1 MNPKYTLYV
10 FTLDLRG
17 GPLGDAVSDCG
28 DVGSDLLLSGDEA
41 LAVLSVEV
49 GLMLLVEDLVQALV
63 AEEWLATPARPSEAG
78 MQPG

>member
-1 MNPKYTLYV
+1 MY
-10 FTLDLRG
+10 
-17 GPLGDAVSDCG
+17 
-28 DVGSDLLLSGDEA
+28 GDEA

-78 MQPG
+78 MQPV